1 MSGKQKA
8 LIYRKKQVVARLK
21 SSVAK
26 GFAIPVKKDFEMF
39 FEM

>member
-21 SSVAK
+21 SSVAREN
-26 GFAIPVKKDFEMF
+26 FAIQV
-39 FEM
+39 